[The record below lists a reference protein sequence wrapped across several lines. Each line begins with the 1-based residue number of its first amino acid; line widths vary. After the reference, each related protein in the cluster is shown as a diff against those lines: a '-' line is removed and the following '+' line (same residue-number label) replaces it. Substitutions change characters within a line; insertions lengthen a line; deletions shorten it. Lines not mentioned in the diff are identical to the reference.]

1 MLIDELFTESMKL
14 SDVPPS
20 LRRRLNMRDI
30 EAMRPKGA
38 YSFRVMPTRPDYD
51 IKYFMNQDAADDF
64 AHRTGG
70 RVEPI

>member
-1 MLIDELFTESMKL
+1 MLIDELFEMNL
-14 SDVPPS
+14 ADIPPGK
-20 LRRRLNMRDI
+20 RRRLDMRDI

-51 IKYFMNQDAADDF
+51 VKYFMNQHTADDF
-64 AHRTGG
+64 ARRTGG

>member
-1 MLIDELFTESMKL
+1 MLLNEIFEMNIADI
-14 SDVPPS
+14 PPAK
-20 LRRRLNMRDI
+20 RRRLNMRDI

-51 IKYFMNQDAADDF
+51 VKYFMNQDTAEDF
-64 AHRTGG
+64 AQRTGG